1 MKIRWIFARCK
12 KPLIRKTS
20 EKNVFSPTKYV
31 NYRQIYVNYKQSS
44 MFLVSLTWL
53 VLSKKMVRIF
63 STILLFNLFES
74 KINVVMT
81 KNGKKANIFPLSS
94 FKINKKQMYVYTAS
108 TLLLLSSLDLSPLKN
123 TKSGLLKQ
131 CSLTDS
137 HTKTNL

>member
-1 MKIRWIFARCK
+1 
-12 KPLIRKTS
+12 
-20 EKNVFSPTKYV
+20 
-31 NYRQIYVNYKQSS
+31 

-53 VLSKKMVRIF
+53 ALSKKMVKIF

-81 KNGKKANIFPLSS
+81 KNGEKANIFPLSS

-108 TLLLLSSLDLSPLKN
+108 ALLLLSSLDSSPLKN

>member
-1 MKIRWIFARCK
+1 
-12 KPLIRKTS
+12 
-20 EKNVFSPTKYV
+20 
-31 NYRQIYVNYKQSS
+31 

-53 VLSKKMVRIF
+53 ALSKKMVRIF

-81 KNGKKANIFPLSS
+81 KNGEKANIFPLSS

-108 TLLLLSSLDLSPLKN
+108 ALLLSSLDSSPLKN